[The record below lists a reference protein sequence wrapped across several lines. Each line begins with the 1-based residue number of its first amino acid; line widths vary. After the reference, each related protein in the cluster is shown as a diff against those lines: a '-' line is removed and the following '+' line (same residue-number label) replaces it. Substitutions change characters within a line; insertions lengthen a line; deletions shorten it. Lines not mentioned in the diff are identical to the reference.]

1 MRVSRHRHVVL
12 RVTAVLVAVWLL
24 GLAHGQEVSKHPG
37 VKKFLYSEDG
47 LVVYENLSFEMRH
60 KVKPTLH
67 LYAQGATDSFHQ
79 QSLENFTFQELH
91 KLMHLIGLKRKP
103 DEVLAQENAMTDRSV
118 FPSAAAAFRDEKK
131 LEEIQAA
138 HAEWKKMISKPGSSD
153 GAQVVQ

>member
-1 MRVSRHRHVVL
+1 
-12 RVTAVLVAVWLL
+12 
-24 GLAHGQEVSKHPG
+24 
-37 VKKFLYSEDG
+37 
-47 LVVYENLSFEMRH
+47 MRH

-103 DEVLAQENAMTDRSV
+103 DEVLAQENAM
-118 FPSAAAAFRDEKK
+118 K

>member
-103 DEVLAQENAMTDRSV
+103 DEVLAQENAM
-118 FPSAAAAFRDEKK
+118 K